1 MSRLTYTTAGES
13 HGSSLITQIDG
24 LPAGFR
30 LPVELANAMLRL
42 RQGGHGRGGRQKIEA
57 DEVEVLTGILR
68 GASIGS
74 PVVLRIPNRD
84 ARLDEAP
91 PLHRP
96 RPGHA
101 DLAGAYKWR
110 TDDCRPVLERASA
123 RETAAR
129 TAAGAFAKGLL
140 AEFGIE
146 ACGFVVHLGGV
157 DARVGIGEPLA
168 ELRRRRDASAVY
180 CPDAA
185 VEDAKKA
192 VIDDAKR
199 AGDTVG
205 GIFEVRMT
213 GLPIGL
219 GSCARREDRLDT
231 RLAGAV
237 MGIQA
242 VKGVEIGLGFEAA
255 RRRGSQVH
263 DEIFW
268 AEGGET
274 EAGGRGGDEG
284 RETGSGAPVRRGSN
298 NAGGIEGGMTNGEM
312 LVVRGAKKPISTL
325 GKRLRSIDLRTKEAA
340 EAAYERSDICA
351 LPAAAI
357 IAEAVVC
364 FEIAAAFLDKFGG
377 DTMRETR
384 ERWEA
389 GRRAEREMG
398 ETGR

>member
-13 HGSSLITQIDG
+13 HGSCVLAQIEG
-24 LPAGFR
+24 LPAGMR
-30 LPVELANAMLRL
+30 VPIELANALLKM
-42 RQGGHGRGGRQKIEA
+42 RQGGYGRGGRQKIEK
-57 DEVEVLTGILR
+57 DEIEILTGVLR
-68 GASIGS
+68 GQTIGS
-74 PVVLRIPNRD
+74 PLVLRIANRD

-101 DLAGAYKWR
+101 DLAGAYKWL

-129 TAAGAFAKGLL
+129 TAAGAVAKALL

-157 DARVGIGEPLA
+157 DANVAVDQPLA
-168 ELRRRRDASAVY
+168 EIAQRRDASAVY
-180 CPDAA
+180 CPDSS
-185 VEDAKKA
+185 VEEAMKQT
-192 VIDDAKR
+192 IDEAKR

-242 VKGVEIGLGFEAA
+242 VKGVEIGLGFRAA
-255 RRRGSQVH
+255 SRRGSEVH
-263 DEIFW
+263 DEIFY
-268 AEGGET
+268 
-274 EAGGRGGDEG
+274 DEG
-284 RETGSGAPVRRGSN
+284 KKETAAAGVRRGSN

-325 GKRLRSIDLRTKEAA
+325 GKRLRSIDLRTKEAS

-351 LPAAAI
+351 LPAASI

-364 FEIAAAFLDKFGG
+364 FEMAGAFLDKFGG

-389 GRRAEREMG
+389 GQRFAKKL
-398 ETGR
+398 

>member
-13 HGSSLITQIDG
+13 HGPCVLAQIEG
-24 LPAGFR
+24 LPAGF
-30 LPVELANAMLRL
+30 LVPADLANEMLL
-42 RQGGHGRGGRQKIEA
+42 MRQGGYGRGGRQKIER
-57 DEVEVLTGILR
+57 DSIEILSGVIR
-68 GASIGS
+68 GATIGS
-74 PVVLRIPNRD
+74 PLAIRIANKD

-91 PLHRP
+91 ALHRP

-101 DLAGAYKWR
+101 DLAGAYKWL

-129 TAAGAFAKGLL
+129 TAAGAIAKGLL

-157 DARVGIGEPLA
+157 DAKVAVDLSLA
-168 ELRRRRDASAVY
+168 ELRVRRDASAVY
-180 CPDAA
+180 CPDAS
-185 VEDAKKA
+185 VEDAMKRA
-192 VIDDAKR
+192 IDEAKR
-199 AGDTVG
+199 EGDTVG

-231 RLAGAV
+231 RLGGAV

-242 VKGVEIGLGFEAA
+242 VKGVEIGMGFGAA
-255 RRRGSQVH
+255 KRRGSEVH

-268 AEGGET
+268 DEDAK
-274 EAGGRGGDEG
+274 EAAAAG
-284 RETGSGAPVRRGSN
+284 VRRGSN

-325 GKRLRSIDLRTKEAA
+325 GRRLRSIDLRTKEAA

-351 LPAAAI
+351 LPAASI

-364 FEIAAAFLDKFGG
+364 FEIAGAFLDKFGG
-377 DTMRETR
+377 DTMRETQ

-389 GRRAEREMG
+389 GKKDARGLG
-398 ETGR
+398 ET

>member
-13 HGSSLITQIDG
+13 HGLCVLAQIEG
-24 LPAGFR
+24 LPAGLR
-30 LPVELANAMLRL
+30 VPVDLANQLLKM
-42 RQGGHGRGGRQKIEA
+42 RQGGYGRGGRQKIES
-57 DEVEVLTGILR
+57 DEIEILTGVLR
-68 GASIGS
+68 GETIGS
-74 PVVLRIPNRD
+74 PLVLRIANRD
-84 ARLDEAP
+84 ARIDEAP

-101 DLAGAYKWR
+101 DLAGAYKWL

-129 TAAGAFAKGLL
+129 TAAGAVAKALL
-140 AEFGIE
+140 EEFGIE

-157 DARVGIGEPLA
+157 DANVPVDLPLA
-168 ELRRRRDASAVY
+168 EILRLRDASAVY
-180 CPDAA
+180 CPDSSVEAA
-185 VEDAKKA
+185 MKQT
-192 VIDDAKR
+192 IDEAKR
-199 AGDTVG
+199 SGDTVG

-242 VKGVEIGLGFEAA
+242 VKGVEIGMGFQAA
-255 RRRGSQVH
+255 SRRGSEVH
-263 DEIFW
+263 DEIFYD
-268 AEGGET
+268 AGEK
-274 EAGGRGGDEG
+274 EAAAAG
-284 RETGSGAPVRRGSN
+284 VRRGSN

-325 GKRLRSIDLRTKEAA
+325 GKRLRSIDLRTKEAS

-351 LPAAAI
+351 LPAASI

-364 FEIAAAFLDKFGG
+364 FEIAGAFLDKFGG
-377 DTMRETR
+377 DTMRETK

-389 GRRAEREMG
+389 GKRLAKEL
-398 ETGR
+398 

>member
-1 MSRLTYTTAGES
+1 VSRLTYTTAGES
-13 HGSSLITQIDG
+13 HGSCVLAQIEG
-24 LPAGFR
+24 LPAGLR
-30 LPVELANAMLRL
+30 VPVDLANQLLKM
-42 RQGGHGRGGRQKIEA
+42 RQGGYGRGGRQKIES
-57 DEVEVLTGILR
+57 DEVEILTGVLR
-68 GASIGS
+68 GETIGS
-74 PVVLRIPNRD
+74 PLVLRIANRD
-84 ARLDEAP
+84 ARIDEAP

-101 DLAGAYKWR
+101 DLAGAYKWL

-129 TAAGAFAKGLL
+129 TAAGAVAKALL
-140 AEFGIE
+140 EEFGIE

-157 DARVGIGEPLA
+157 DANVPVDLPLA
-168 ELRRRRDASAVY
+168 EIRRLRDASAVY
-180 CPDAA
+180 CPDSP
-185 VEDAKKA
+185 VEEAMKQT
-192 VIDDAKR
+192 IDEAKR
-199 AGDTVG
+199 SGDTVG

-242 VKGVEIGLGFEAA
+242 VKGVEIGMGFKAA
-255 RRRGSQVH
+255 SRRGSEVH
-263 DEIFW
+263 DEIFYD
-268 AEGGET
+268 AGEKET
-274 EAGGRGGDEG
+274 AAAG
-284 RETGSGAPVRRGSN
+284 VRRGSN

-325 GKRLRSIDLRTKEAA
+325 GKRLRSIDLRTKEAS

-351 LPAAAI
+351 LPAASI

-364 FEIAAAFLDKFGG
+364 FEIAGAFLDKFGG
-377 DTMRETR
+377 DTMRETK

-389 GRRAEREMG
+389 GRRFAKEL
-398 ETGR
+398 

>member
-1 MSRLTYTTAGES
+1 VSRLTYTTAGES
-13 HGSSLITQIDG
+13 HGSCVLAQIEG
-24 LPAGFR
+24 LPAGLR
-30 LPVELANAMLRL
+30 VPVDLANQLLKM
-42 RQGGHGRGGRQKIEA
+42 RQGGYGRGGRQKIES
-57 DEVEVLTGILR
+57 DEIEILTGVLR
-68 GASIGS
+68 GETIGS
-74 PVVLRIPNRD
+74 PLVLRIANRD
-84 ARLDEAP
+84 ARIDEAP

-101 DLAGAYKWR
+101 DLAGAYKWL

-129 TAAGAFAKGLL
+129 TAAGAVAKALL
-140 AEFGIE
+140 EEFGIE

-157 DARVGIGEPLA
+157 DANVAVDLPLA
-168 ELRRRRDASAVY
+168 EIRRLRDASAVY
-180 CPDAA
+180 CPDSPVEAA
-185 VEDAKKA
+185 MKQT
-192 VIDDAKR
+192 IDEAKR
-199 AGDTVG
+199 SGDTVG

-242 VKGVEIGLGFEAA
+242 VKGVEIGMGFKAA
-255 RRRGSQVH
+255 SRRGSEVH
-263 DEIFW
+263 DEIFYDESERESS
-268 AEGGET
+268 A
-274 EAGGRGGDEG
+274 AG
-284 RETGSGAPVRRGSN
+284 VRRGSN

-312 LVVRGAKKPISTL
+312 IVVRGAKKPISTL
-325 GKRLRSIDLRTKEAA
+325 GKRLRSIDLRTKEAS

-351 LPAAAI
+351 LPAASI

-364 FEIAAAFLDKFGG
+364 FEIAGAFLDKFGG
-377 DTMRETR
+377 DTMRETK

-389 GRRAEREMG
+389 GKRFAKEL
-398 ETGR
+398 

>member
-1 MSRLTYTTAGES
+1 VSRLTYTTAGES
-13 HGSSLITQIDG
+13 HGLCVLAQIEG
-24 LPAGFR
+24 LPAGLR
-30 LPVELANAMLRL
+30 VPVDLANQLLKM
-42 RQGGHGRGGRQKIEA
+42 RQGGYGRGGRQKIES
-57 DEVEVLTGILR
+57 DEIEILTGVLR
-68 GASIGS
+68 GETIGS
-74 PVVLRIPNRD
+74 PLVLRIANRD
-84 ARLDEAP
+84 ARIDEAP

-101 DLAGAYKWR
+101 DLAGAYKWL

-129 TAAGAFAKGLL
+129 TAAGAVAKALL
-140 AEFGIE
+140 EEFGIE

-157 DARVGIGEPLA
+157 DANVPVDLPLA
-168 ELRRRRDASAVY
+168 EILRLRDASAVY
-180 CPDAA
+180 CPDSSVEAA
-185 VEDAKKA
+185 MKQT
-192 VIDDAKR
+192 IDEAKR
-199 AGDTVG
+199 SGDTVG

-242 VKGVEIGLGFEAA
+242 VKGVEIGLGFQAA
-255 RRRGSQVH
+255 SRRGSEVH
-263 DEIFW
+263 DEIFYD
-268 AEGGET
+268 AGEK
-274 EAGGRGGDEG
+274 EAAAAG
-284 RETGSGAPVRRGSN
+284 VRRGSN

-325 GKRLRSIDLRTKEAA
+325 GKRLRSIDLRTKEAS

-351 LPAAAI
+351 LPAASI

-364 FEIAAAFLDKFGG
+364 FEIAGAFLDKFGG
-377 DTMRETR
+377 DTMRETK

-389 GRRAEREMG
+389 GKRLAKEL
-398 ETGR
+398 